1 MLAALLMLFQLLVE
15 KPFVG
20 DSEPMLHVLQ
30 QVSALQQFLHTGI
43 EVLVHLVHQLLQP
56 HVDHVELLI
65 AVLIHH
71 ASLCWN

>member
-15 KPFVG
+15 QPFIGVHA
-20 DSEPMLHVLQ
+20 PMLHVLQ
-30 QVSALQQFLHTGI
+30 QGSALQQFLHTGI
-43 EVLVHLVHQLLQP
+43 VILVHLVHQLLQA

-65 AVLIHH
+65 AFVIHH